1 MAVVNAVTS
10 CQGRP
15 DASVLGILPR
25 IPSLQ
30 PAAVQITSQ
39 TLGSVRVLAISGR
52 VDQAHAKPLEE
63 ALAPHLAQC
72 TGDAGPLVLDFSGV
86 DYISSVGLRV
96 LLLAAKQAKTQG
108 GRIAVAAL
116 SPMVAEVF
124 RVSRFDLVLSVHATV
139 EAAAAALTP

>member
-1 MAVVNAVTS
+1 M
-10 CQGRP
+10 
-15 DASVLGILPR
+15 
-25 IPSLQ
+25 
-30 PAAVQITSQ
+30 QITTQ

-72 TGDAGPLVLDFSGV
+72 TVGGQPLALDFAGV

-96 LLLAAKQAKTQG
+96 LLLAAKQAKAQS

-124 RVSRFDLVLSVHATV
+124 RVSRFDLVISVHTTV
-139 EAAAAALTP
+139 EAAAAALAS